1 MRKSVYN
8 VAAVIGLVFC
18 SLTAFSQDVFE
29 KYFEAKCLRVD
40 FALSGDAQEQRA
52 ALQQLREEPVWGG
65 PRKNLIDPFGYGG
78 YYVKVYDQATKQL
91 IYSRGFNTLFEEWRT
106 TEQAKNQQQS

>member
-1 MRKSVYN
+1 MRRSVYN

-40 FALSGDAQEQRA
+40 FALIEIGRA
-52 ALQQLREEPVWGG
+52 SCRERV
-65 PRKNLIDPFGYGG
+65 
-78 YYVKVYDQATKQL
+78 
-91 IYSRGFNTLFEEWRT
+91 
-106 TEQAKNQQQS
+106 